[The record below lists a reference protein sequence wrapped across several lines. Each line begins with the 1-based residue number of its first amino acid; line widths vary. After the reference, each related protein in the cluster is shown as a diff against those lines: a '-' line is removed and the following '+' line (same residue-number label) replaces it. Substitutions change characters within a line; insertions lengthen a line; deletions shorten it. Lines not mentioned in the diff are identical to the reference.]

1 MRYVVSLSTRYL
13 SKWEPICDVN
23 LSKVNDRDSQ
33 FYAWITA
40 LEASINNTEVG
51 DTTEVGVAMNKHFT
65 KRQSLIS
72 LNTIHRK

>member
-13 SKWEPICDVN
+13 SKWEPICDVY

-51 DTTEVGVAMNKHFT
+51 DTREVGVAMNKHFT

>member
-13 SKWEPICDVN
+13 SKWEPICDVY

-40 LEASINNTEVG
+40 LEASINNTEEC

>member
-13 SKWEPICDVN
+13 SKWEPICDVY

-51 DTTEVGVAMNKHFT
+51 DTTEVGVAMNKH
-65 KRQSLIS
+65 
-72 LNTIHRK
+72 